1 MRRAFSIVL
10 LTLVGC
16 LAFAGVSLAQ
26 PAPRRPNVLLI
37 ITDDQGYGDLAL
49 HGNEQI
55 STPALD
61 RLGRESIRFDR
72 FFVSPL
78 CAPTRASLL
87 TGRYSLRAGVS
98 GVAEGQETMRA
109 EVVTIA
115 EALRAAGYRPGL
127 FGKWHNGEHFPYTPN
142 GQGFQE
148 AFGFNLGHW
157 NNYFDTTLKH
167 NGRSVKTK
175 GFITDVLT
183 DAALKFISAKPD
195 QPFFCYLSYNAPH
208 SPFQVPD
215 KYFDKYKA
223 KGLDDYLASVYGMI
237 ENVDDNVARTL
248 QRLDELKLRENTI
261 VIFMTDNGPNGERFN
276 GGMRGVKGSLH
287 EGGSRVPFFLRWPAR
302 FKEPRL
308 IKQIAAHIDVF
319 PTLLELCGAPMP
331 KTLPQDG
338 RSLVP
343 LLEGKEG
350 NWPDRM
356 LFTQHRLNPATGAVR
371 TERYRM
377 VNEGRGWE
385 LFDLESD
392 PGQMKNIAAE
402 QSEVAKRLAAAYD
415 NWWREILAQTR
426 PSRAPIPVG
435 HAEENPVE
443 LPVPQ
448 SQFTGGLRYSGRHP
462 NNAWLTNWTNIEATV
477 EWELDVA
484 RAGKYEVGLQYL
496 CPKNAAGARVRI
508 SVAGSA
514 TEVTVRETN
523 GQQIK
528 SPDRVPR
535 TEVYEMDW
543 ATLQAGVLTLPQGKA
558 KLTLRALTKPGDA
571 VMDLKSVGLKQIK

>member
-1 MRRAFSIVL
+1 
-10 LTLVGC
+10 
-16 LAFAGVSLAQ
+16 
-26 PAPRRPNVLLI
+26 
-37 ITDDQGYGDLAL
+37 
-49 HGNEQI
+49 
-55 STPALD
+55 
-61 RLGRESIRFDR
+61 
-72 FFVSPL
+72 
-78 CAPTRASLL
+78 
-87 TGRYSLRAGVS
+87 
-98 GVAEGQETMRA
+98 
-109 EVVTIA
+109 
-115 EALRAAGYRPGL
+115 
-127 FGKWHNGEHFPYTPN
+127 
-142 GQGFQE
+142 
-148 AFGFNLGHW
+148 
-157 NNYFDTTLKH
+157 
-167 NGRSVKTK
+167 
-175 GFITDVLT
+175 
-183 DAALKFISAKPD
+183 
-195 QPFFCYLSYNAPH
+195 
-208 SPFQVPD
+208 
-215 KYFDKYKA
+215 
-223 KGLDDYLASVYGMI
+223 
-237 ENVDDNVARTL
+237 
-248 QRLDELKLRENTI
+248 
-261 VIFMTDNGPNGERFN
+261 
-276 GGMRGVKGSLH
+276 
-287 EGGSRVPFFLRWPAR
+287 